1 MDSHGK
7 LLSAWIW
14 VIGSRSHSQWGLICV
29 RACVSHGGASGW
41 LQVWK
46 LKLRWVSL
54 LVLSLSITCLGRCS
68 PAPWCCPMLV
78 QLLVNS
84 SLLYKSFADK
94 TKIWVTALKIDS
106 ALGKLLKQALL
117 SFEKAMSTQPHK
129 DTPKKHSILPQRH
142 CQFSTLA

>member
-14 VIGSRSHSQWGLICV
+14 VTGSRSCSWWALMCV
-29 RACVSHGGASGW
+29 RPCVSHGWPSGW

-46 LKLRWVSL
+46 LKLRWESL
-54 LVLSLSITCLGRCS
+54 LVLSLSITWADARQHLGVAQC
-68 PAPWCCPMLV
+68 WF
-78 QLLVNS
+78 LVNS
-84 SLLYKSFADK
+84 SLLHKSFADK

-106 ALGKLLKQALL
+106 AFGKLLKQTLL
-117 SFEKAMSTQPHK
+117 ASEKAMSTQPHR
-129 DTPKKHSILPQRH
+129 DTPKKHSILPQRP